1 MNVARCLHSRAAPHV
16 MGSSSTIPVQY
27 LRAMSSLVD
36 AAKNEPAKGG
46 KIDMSL
52 KEEPE
57 NTVAD
62 ARILKSLA
70 SYLWPKDNPEF
81 RRRVALALSLL
92 VASKVQFGLECVAWE
107 VRTRKDVIVG
117 MDRILVKVK

>member
-1 MNVARCLHSRAAPHV
+1 MKSARCLHSRAALHLA
-16 MGSSSTIPVQY
+16 GSSSTVPALY

-36 AAKNEPAKGG
+36 ASKSDASKSEASKGV
-46 KIDMSL
+46 KIDMSV

-57 NTVAD
+57 KAVAD

-92 VASKVQFGLECVAWE
+92 VASKVRF
-107 VRTRKDVIVG
+107 
-117 MDRILVKVK
+117 

>member
-1 MNVARCLHSRAAPHV
+1 MQDENFKRCLYARAAPHV
-16 MGSSSTIPVQY
+16 AGSSSTVPALY

-36 AAKNEPAKGG
+36 ASKSEPSKVG
-46 KIDMSL
+46 KSDMSV
-52 KEEPE
+52 KEDPE
-57 NTVAD
+57 KTVAD

-92 VASKVQFGLECVAWE
+92 VFSKVQFYLNRGFGKCFLLKNNEAY
-107 VRTRKDVIVG
+107 
-117 MDRILVKVK
+117 DR

>member
-1 MNVARCLHSRAAPHV
+1 MQDANFARCLHSRAAAHV
-16 MGSSSTIPVQY
+16 PGSSSTVPALY
-27 LRAMSSLVD
+27 LRVMSSLVD
-36 AAKNEPAKGG
+36 ASKSQPSKGG
-46 KIDMSL
+46 KTDMSV

-57 NTVAD
+57 TVVAD

-92 VASKVQFGLECVAWE
+92 VASKVQFWLKYVALEVFYNQE
-107 VRTRKDVIVG
+107 
-117 MDRILVKVK
+117 